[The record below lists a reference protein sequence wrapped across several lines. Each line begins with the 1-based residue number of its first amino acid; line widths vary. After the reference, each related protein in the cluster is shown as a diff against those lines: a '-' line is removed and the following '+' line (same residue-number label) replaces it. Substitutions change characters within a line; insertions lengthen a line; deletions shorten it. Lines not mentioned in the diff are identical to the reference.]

1 MKLLSFAH
9 AISKQTKYN
18 FIMTQDVEKTSILAL
33 NKISFIGLGK
43 LGLPLA
49 CCLANS
55 GYKVIGLDKDLNKLN
70 SLASKK
76 VPFFEPGLDSAF
88 EESFENFLNFSS
100 NLHLSIQETDIT
112 VILLN
117 TQVKNL
123 GYSASTVLEVIETMA
138 EDLRDNEKDY
148 HLFILSSTV
157 PPGTCQEIIEIIA
170 NKTKR
175 KLGEGFGF
183 SYVPD
188 FVKLGTVIKDFKNPE
203 FFLVGANNQKD
214 FELTYELWNKVHQ
227 NNSPSFHLTVEETE
241 IAKIALNA
249 YIINKITFANHL
261 SLLCENLENVNV
273 HSITKVIGLDK
284 RISPFF
290 FSAGAPYGGTCFPRD
305 VDVYIKFSQ
314 KQNTPASHL
323 LFAEQINKS
332 ILTKISNDSLKGN
345 VIAILGI
352 SFKPNSP
359 VSVESPSLALIKVLQ
374 NKGKKIMGFDFLPS
388 SYDFDTGDMEI
399 FQDPQEAVDRA
410 DTVVFMHPDERFK
423 DLKILGKR
431 IVDPWGLISGS
442 EN

>member
-1 MKLLSFAH
+1 MS
-9 AISKQTKYN
+9 
-18 FIMTQDVEKTSILAL
+18 
-33 NKISFIGLGK
+33 KISFIGLGK

-49 CCLANS
+49 CCLATS
-55 GYKVIGLDKDLNKLN
+55 GYKVIGLDKDLKKLE
-70 SLASKK
+70 LLSKK
-76 VPFFEPGLDSAF
+76 RVPFFEPELDTAF
-88 EESFENFLNFSS
+88 EESFENFVDFSS
-100 NLHLSIQETDIT
+100 DLHLSIKETDIT

-138 EDLRDNEKDY
+138 DDLSKSKKDY

-157 PPGTCQEIIEIIA
+157 PPGTCKKIIEIIS
-170 NKTKR
+170 NKTRR

-203 FFLVGANNQKD
+203 FFLVGANNQND
-214 FELTYELWNKVHQ
+214 FDSTYNLWKKVHQ
-227 NNSPSFHLTVEETE
+227 NNSPSFHLTIEETE

-261 SLLCENLENVNV
+261 SLLCENLDNVNV

-284 RISPFF
+284 RISPYF

-314 KQNTPASHL
+314 SQNTPANHL
-323 LFAEQINKS
+323 IFAEQINKS
-332 ILTKISNDSLKGN
+332 VLTKIATDSMNGE

-359 VSVESPSLALIKVLQ
+359 VTVESPSLALIQLLQ
-374 NKGKKIMGFDFLPS
+374 NQGKKVIGFDYLPS
-388 SYDFDTGDMEI
+388 SYDFDTGNMQI
-399 FQDPQEAVDRA
+399 SRDPQDAVDQA
-410 DTVVFMHPDERFK
+410 DTIVLMHPDPRFK
-423 DLKILGKR
+423 KLNINGKH
-431 IVDPWGLISGS
+431 IVDPWGLNIGIQ
-442 EN
+442 N

>member
-1 MKLLSFAH
+1 MNQGA
-9 AISKQTKYN
+9 TETN
-18 FIMTQDVEKTSILAL
+18 TLAL

-55 GYKVIGLDKDLNKLN
+55 GCEVIGLDKDLKKLN
-70 SLASKK
+70 SLLAKK
-76 VPFFEPGLDSAF
+76 VPFFEPELDRIF
-88 EESFENFLNFSS
+88 EESFENFLDFSS
-100 NLHLSIQETDIT
+100 DLHLSIQETDIT

-123 GYSASTVLEVIETMA
+123 GYSASTVLEVIEIMA
-138 EDLRDNEKDY
+138 EDLLESKKDY

-157 PPGTCQEIIEIIA
+157 PPGTCQEIIRIIS

-175 KLGEGFGF
+175 RLGEGFGF

-188 FVKLGTVIKDFKNPE
+188 FVKLGTVLKDFKNPE

-214 FELTYELWNKVHQ
+214 FELTYDLWKKVHQ

-305 VDVYIKFSQ
+305 VDVYIKFSH

-323 LFAEQINKS
+323 LFAEQINNS
-332 ILTKISNDSLKGN
+332 ILTKISNDAMKGK

-359 VSVESPSLALIKVLQ
+359 VTVESPSLALIQTLQ
-374 NKGKKIMGFDFLPS
+374 NQGKQLIGFDYLPS
-388 SYDFDTGDMEI
+388 SYDFDTGNMEI

-410 DTVVFMHPDERFK
+410 DTVVLMHPDPRFV
-423 DLKILGKR
+423 DLKISGKR
-431 IVDPWGLISGS
+431 IVDPWGLIKGIKS
-442 EN
+442 

>member
-1 MKLLSFAH
+1 
-9 AISKQTKYN
+9 
-18 FIMTQDVEKTSILAL
+18 
-33 NKISFIGLGK
+33 
-43 LGLPLA
+43 
-49 CCLANS
+49 
-55 GYKVIGLDKDLNKLN
+55 VIGLDKDLKKLELLSN
-70 SLASKK
+70 KK
-76 VPFFEPGLDSAF
+76 VPFFEPELDTAF
-88 EESFENFLNFSS
+88 EESFENFVDFSS
-100 NLHLSIQETDIT
+100 DLHLSIQETDIT

-138 EDLRDNEKDY
+138 DDLSKSKKRY

-157 PPGTCQEIIEIIA
+157 PPGTCKRIIEIIS
-170 NKTKR
+170 NKTGR

-188 FVKLGTVIKDFKNPE
+188 FVKLGTVIKDFQNPE
-203 FFLVGANNQKD
+203 FFLVGANNQND
-214 FELTYELWNKVHQ
+214 FDSTYNLWKKVHQ
-227 NNSPSFHLTVEETE
+227 NNSPSFHLTIEETE

-314 KQNTPASHL
+314 SQNTPANHL
-323 LFAEQINKS
+323 IFAEQINKS
-332 ILTKISNDSLKGN
+332 VLTKIVTDSMNGK

-359 VSVESPSLALIKVLQ
+359 VTVESPSLELIQILQ
-374 NKGKKIMGFDFLPS
+374 SQGKKIIGFDYLPS
-388 SYDFDTGDMEI
+388 SYDFETGNMQI
-399 FQDPQEAVDRA
+399 SKDPQEAVDQA
-410 DTVVFMHPDERFK
+410 DTIILMHPDPRFK
-423 DLKILGKR
+423 KLNTNGKH
-431 IVDPWGLISGS
+431 IVDPWGLII
-442 EN
+442 EIKN